1 MLAREH
7 RLKSSDAIREVVKSG
22 KRVSNNVATIHY
34 LASDISQYAVVTS
47 KSLGNAVVRN
57 RARRRAKA
65 FLASY
70 QHPSLI
76 LKAVVRLRPEAGAMN
91 WEQISSGL
99 SELLG
104 RIK

>member
-7 RLKSSDAIREVVKSG
+7 RLRSSDDIRQVVKTG
-22 KRVSNNVATIHY
+22 KRVSNSVATIHY
-34 LASDISQYAVVTS
+34 LNSETTKFAVVTS
-47 KSLGNAVVRN
+47 KSVGNAVVRN

-65 FLASY
+65 LLASK
-70 QHPSLI
+70 QNSNLQI
-76 LKAVVRLRPEAGAMN
+76 QAVVRLRAEAGAMN

-99 SELLG
+99 TELLG

>member
-7 RLKSSDAIREVVKSG
+7 RLRSSDEIRDVVKTG
-22 KRVSNNVATIHY
+22 KRVSNSVATIHY
-34 LASDISQYAVVTS
+34 SPSETAQFAVVTS
-47 KSLGNAVVRN
+47 KALGNAVVRN

-65 FLASY
+65 LLAS
-70 QHPSLI
+70 SLNPNI
-76 LKAVVRLRPEAGAMN
+76 KIKAVVRLRAEAGSMN

-99 SELLG
+99 TELLG